1 MSSTAPTS
9 EQLREQWNQMAP
21 IFVAS
26 VQTMTTDAHRGLL
39 QMLRLHDAGA
49 LLEVGCG
56 GGGLAEVARGLLPA
70 EARQVITDLSPAML
84 AFARE
89 RNPQAEAQ
97 EADAGALPFP
107 DASFDRYLAALN
119 LMLVPDPARALA
131 EAWRVLRPGG
141 YAAFSVWGRRRN
153 SPLMQIT
160 QRSHEK
166 ISGKISGNTAVPPL
180 PARSN
185 FHLSDRK
192 KLRKL
197 SERAG
202 FDFLLCWDQPMLVPS
217 LSGAE
222 HAEEI
227 QRSQPRLRLMLEGLP
242 EEDRAAWLR
251 QICRLADRRLR
262 RHRPIMLE
270 IRMVLLRKPLP
281 DLSIP
286 DEDTE
291 ESQSVALPMEPDGDQ
306 TGFTVRAELPAL
318 EALAAVPEHTVSI
331 PATDVR

>member
-21 IFVAS
+21 IFVDA

-39 QMLRLHDAGA
+39 QMLRLRDAGA

-70 EARQVITDLSPAML
+70 GARHVITDLSPAML
-84 AFARE
+84 AFALE
-89 RNPQAEAQ
+89 RNPQAEVQ

-119 LMLVPDPARALA
+119 LMLVPDPALALK

-166 ISGKISGNTAVPPL
+166 LSGKAGVPPL
-180 PARSN
+180 PVRSN

-197 SERAG
+197 SEKAG
-202 FDFLLCWDQPMLVPS
+202 FGFLLCWDQPMLVPS

-222 HAEEI
+222 HAGEI
-227 QRSQPRLRLMLEGLP
+227 HRSQPRLRLMLEGLP
-242 EEDRAAWLR
+242 EEDRDAWLR

-281 DLSIP
+281 P
-286 DEDTE
+286 PRHPRQRT
-291 ESQSVALPMEPDGDQ
+291 
-306 TGFTVRAELPAL
+306 
-318 EALAAVPEHTVSI
+318 I
-331 PATDVR
+331 PAGTDKQAI